1 MDGRLA
7 GKAAIVTGGGSGFGE
22 AIAERF
28 IAEGARVLIA
38 DVNETTGSQVAKR
51 LGGDAVFL
59 PTDVSNNSAV
69 VAAIDEA
76 QRQFGRLDI
85 VINNAG
91 VASPM
96 VPIDE
101 MEEALFDRLFSVNVK
116 SVYLF
121 CHHAVSALRS
131 AGGGSIINTAST
143 SALKPRPLNAGYAAS
158 KAAVITL
165 TRALAVELAGDNI
178 RVNALTPVA
187 SDTPLFREFLGDEA
201 ETMKTKVEAAI
212 PVGRLCLP
220 SDMASCAVFLA
231 SDEAHFLTGISLPV
245 DGGWTAS

>member
-1 MDGRLA
+1 MEGRLT

-28 IAEGARVLIA
+28 IAEGAQVLIA
-38 DVNETTGSQVAKR
+38 DINQTTGSQVAQR
-51 LGGDAVFL
+51 LGDSAFFL
-59 PTDVSNNSAV
+59 PTDVANSIA
-69 VAAIDEA
+69 VAAAVREA
-76 QRQFGRLDI
+76 QQQFGRLDI
-85 VINNAG
+85 VVNNAG

-96 VPIDE
+96 TPIGDMDE
-101 MEEALFDRLFSVNVK
+101 ELFDRLFNVNVK

-121 CHHAVSALRS
+121 CHHAVDAMRE

-143 SALKPRPLNAGYAAS
+143 SALKPRPFNAGYAAS
-158 KAAVITL
+158 KAAVIAL
-165 TRALAVELAGDNI
+165 TKALAVELAKDRI

-187 SDTPLFREFLGDEA
+187 SDTPLFRDFLGDEA
-201 ETMKTKVEAAI
+201 EAMKAKIESAI
-212 PVGRLCLP
+212 PAGRLCLP
-220 SDMASCAVFLA
+220 SDMATCATFLA

>member
-1 MDGRLA
+1 MAGRLT
-7 GKAAIVTGGGSGFGE
+7 GKVAIVTGGGSGFGE
-22 AIAERF
+22 AIAERY
-28 IAEGARVLIA
+28 IDEGACVLIA
-38 DVNETTGSQVAKR
+38 DVNETSGARVAKR
-51 LGGDAVFL
+51 LGGSAIFL
-59 PTDVSNNSAV
+59 PTDVARSTD
-69 VAAIDEA
+69 VAAAVDKALE
-76 QRQFGRLDI
+76 QFDRLDI
-85 VINNAG
+85 VVNNAG

-96 VPIDE
+96 VPIE
-101 MEEALFDRLFSVNVK
+101 KMEEDLFDRLFNVNVK

-121 CHHAVSALRS
+121 CRHAVEALR
-131 AGGGSIINTAST
+131 ANGGTIINTAST

-165 TRALAVELAGDNI
+165 TKALAVELAKDRI

-187 SDTPLFREFLGDEA
+187 SDTPLFRDFLGDEA
-201 ETMKTKVEAAI
+201 EAMKAKVESAI

>member
-1 MDGRLA
+1 M
-7 GKAAIVTGGGSGFGE
+7 AA
-22 AIAERF
+22 
-28 IAEGARVLIA
+28 
-38 DVNETTGSQVAKR
+38 
-51 LGGDAVFL
+51 AVDTAL
-59 PTDVSNNSAV
+59 
-69 VAAIDEA
+69 E
-76 QRQFGRLDI
+76 QFDRLDI
-85 VINNAG
+85 VVNNAG

-96 VPIDE
+96 VPIEE
-101 MEEALFDRLFSVNVK
+101 MEEDLFDRLFNVNVK

-121 CHHAVSALRS
+121 CRHAVEALRTN
-131 AGGGSIINTAST
+131 GGTIINTAST
-143 SALKPRPLNAGYAAS
+143 SPLKPRPLNAGYAAS

-165 TRALAVELAGDNI
+165 TKALAVELAKDRI

-187 SDTPLFREFLGDEA
+187 SDTPLFRDFLGDQAEA
-201 ETMKTKVEAAI
+201 MKAKVESAI

>member
-1 MDGRLA
+1 MAGRLA
-7 GKAAIVTGGGSGFGE
+7 GKVAIVTGGGSGFGE
-22 AIAERF
+22 AIAERY
-28 IAEGARVLIA
+28 IDEGACVLIA
-38 DVNETTGSQVAKR
+38 DVNETSGARVANR
-51 LGGDAVFL
+51 LGESAFFL
-59 PTDVSNNSAV
+59 TTDVARSTD
-69 VAAIDEA
+69 VAAAVDKALE
-76 QRQFGRLDI
+76 QFDRLDI
-85 VINNAG
+85 VVNNAG

-96 VPIDE
+96 VPIE
-101 MEEALFDRLFSVNVK
+101 KMEEDLFDRLFNVNVK

-121 CHHAVSALRS
+121 CRHAVEALR
-131 AGGGSIINTAST
+131 ANGGTIINTAST

-165 TRALAVELAGDNI
+165 TKALAVELAKDRI

-187 SDTPLFREFLGDEA
+187 SDTPLFRDFLGDEA
-201 ETMKTKVEAAI
+201 EAMKAKVESAI

>member
-1 MDGRLA
+1 MAGRLA
-7 GKAAIVTGGGSGFGE
+7 GKVAIVTGGGSGFSE
-22 AIAERF
+22 AIAERY
-28 IAEGARVLIA
+28 IDEGACVLIA
-38 DVNETTGSQVAKR
+38 DVNETSGARVAKR
-51 LGGDAVFL
+51 LGGSAIFL
-59 PTDVSNNSAV
+59 PTDVARSTD
-69 VAAIDEA
+69 VAAAVDTALE
-76 QRQFGRLDI
+76 QFDRLDI
-85 VINNAG
+85 VVNNAG

-96 VPIDE
+96 VPIEE
-101 MEEALFDRLFSVNVK
+101 MEEDLFDRLFNVNVK

-121 CHHAVSALRS
+121 CRHAVEALRTN
-131 AGGGSIINTAST
+131 GGTIINTAST

-165 TRALAVELAGDNI
+165 TKALAVELAKDRI

-187 SDTPLFREFLGDEA
+187 SDTPLFRDFLGDQAEA
-201 ETMKTKVEAAI
+201 MKAKVESAI